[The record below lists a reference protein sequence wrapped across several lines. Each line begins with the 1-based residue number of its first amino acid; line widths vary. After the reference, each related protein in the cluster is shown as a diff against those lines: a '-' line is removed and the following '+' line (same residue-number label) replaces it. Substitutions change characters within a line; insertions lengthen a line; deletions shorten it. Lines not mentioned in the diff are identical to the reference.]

1 MTTTATLRIG
11 SRASALALVQAQI
24 LQDALAGLGV
34 AGEIVTITTD
44 GDVRAADTAW
54 GEGAFVTAIEGAL
67 VDGRIDVAIHS
78 AKDVPTDTDPRLAIA
93 AYLPR
98 EEPRDALVLGPGSP
112 TAGAGTAGLDRLA
125 RGARVGTD
133 SPRRSAFLL
142 ARRPDLRIHPIH
154 GNVDT
159 RLRRLD
165 EGETDA
171 LVLAA
176 AGLIRLGLARR
187 IETLLEPDAVP
198 PAPGQGAL
206 AVQVRAADATV
217 RRLIARLDDRETRL
231 AVELER
237 AILAASGGGCRAPL
251 GARATVDGDDLT
263 VIAGYA
269 RAGGDLAVTTDGRAP
284 IDGARSLAVSVVDE
298 LAGLATRVARAEG
311 APRILVTRAVDRA
324 AATALAIV
332 DRHLAPW
339 VVPCIAIEPV
349 RGIDLDDAVLAL
361 AGGPVTADWVVLTSV
376 NAVDAVHEVADRLG
390 VDLPASQAAGIRW
403 ATVGRATSNALR
415 DIGVEVDFRPRHASG
430 EELGATLPVEPGTRI
445 LLPRGDLADDA
456 LPTLLR
462 GRRALVRP
470 IIAYRTIEAP
480 ADSVPLLEVALSE
493 PPAAIVATSSSTIRG
508 LVTLA
513 ERIGAAE
520 AIRAIPVVAIG
531 AATNAEAVQQGFS
544 VIGEAATQDPGGIAD
559 AVAASLLVSVAN

>member
-1 MTTTATLRIG
+1 MTVATLRIG
-11 SRASALALVQAQI
+11 SRASALALVQARI
-24 LQDALAGLGV
+24 LQDSLAGLGV

-67 VDGRIDVAIHS
+67 VEGRIDVAVHS
-78 AKDVPTDTDPRLAIA
+78 AKDVPTATDPRLAIA

-98 EEPRDALVLGPGSP
+98 EEPRDALVLGRGSS
-112 TAGAGTAGLDRLA
+112 TAWAGAAGVDRLPP
-125 RGARVGTD
+125 GARVGTD

-142 ARRPDLRIHPIH
+142 SRRPDLRIHPIH

-176 AGLIRLGLARR
+176 AGLVRLGLAER
-187 IETLLEPDAVP
+187 IDALLEPDVIP

-206 AVQVRAADATV
+206 AIQVRSDDPTV

-237 AILAASGGGCRAPL
+237 AILAASGGGCRAPI
-251 GARATVDGDDLT
+251 GAMASVDRDELN

-269 RAGGDLAVTTDGRAP
+269 RAGGDLSITADGRAP
-284 IDGARSLAVSVVDE
+284 IDGAGSLAASVVDE
-298 LAGLATRVARAEG
+298 LAELATRAARADG
-311 APRILVTRAVDRA
+311 APRILVTRALDRS

-349 RGIDLDDAVLAL
+349 RSADLDDAVLGL
-361 AGGPVTADWVVLTSV
+361 ASGGTADWVVVTSV
-376 NAVDAVHEVADRLG
+376 NAVDAVREVANRLG
-390 VDLPASQAAGIRW
+390 VDLPASQAAGTRW
-403 ATVGRATSNALR
+403 ATIGHATSNALR
-415 DIGVEVDFRPRHASG
+415 DIGIEVDFRPWRAGG
-430 EELGATLPVEPGTRI
+430 EALGATLPVEPGTRI
-445 LLPRGDLADDA
+445 LLPRGDLADHT

-462 GRRALVRP
+462 GRGAVVRP
-470 IIAYRTIEAP
+470 ITAYRTVEAP
-480 ADSVPLLEVALSE
+480 AGSVPLLEAAMAES
-493 PPAAIVATSSSTIRG
+493 PAAIVVTSGSTIRG
-508 LVTLA
+508 LATLA
-513 ERIGAAE
+513 DRIGATE
-520 AIRAIPVVAIG
+520 AIRTIPVVAIG
-531 AATNAEAVQQGFS
+531 PATAAEAARLGFS

-559 AVAASLLVSVAN
+559 AVAASLRVEVAG